1 MSNKA
6 IMKNDIYGIEK
17 WGKNFFKIL
26 KNGNLGLLNP
36 QKKHNQPVDLISI
49 IKSLN
54 KKLSPPYIIRVSDY
68 LEYKINDINEYFNK
82 SIKDLGYKNKFKS
95 VYPIK
100 VNQQSQV
107 VKNVVKF
114 GKKYNSGLEVG
125 SKAELLIALSQKLT
139 KKSLIICNGT
149 KDEEFIKLSLLAN
162 KIEFK
167 TIIVI
172 ESLRELDL
180 IIKITT
186 SLKIKP
192 ILGIRIKLTNMISG
206 KWSQSSGDR
215 SAFGLPVN
223 KITEA
228 LSKLKN
234 NNLLN
239 CLVLQH
245 SHLGSQVPD
254 IIEIRK
260 YTQEACRFFIEIYN
274 YGAPLKY
281 LDLGGGLGVDYTG
294 ENKSKLHS
302 INYSMEE
309 YCLNIVETIK
319 LEFDNSKINHPVI
332 ITESGRAT
340 VAPSSILVFNILDTT
355 IFDVKN
361 CPNLNE
367 NDHIY
372 LTYMKQILEYI
383 TTERLQE
390 CFNDLNYYRDE
401 LRILFRNGQI
411 NLSDISK
418 VEKTYLYVLN
428 KIKKYITKKQLV
440 SNPISSKLNNLADIY
455 HGNFS
460 LFQSLPDMWAID
472 QLHPIAPIQ
481 KLNIKPQRRAILN
494 DITCDSDGMIS
505 KFVLNDGIRDT
516 LPLHDIRKNDDYYLG
531 VFFIGA
537 YQETLGDLHNLFGD
551 TNVSTIKLEDNGKF
565 SVIHEQLG
573 DKISQVLNYVEFSP
587 NKIEESFNRVTNKF
601 YKKKIINLKEK
612 NQLLKN
618 FKASIDGYTYYEY

>member
-1 MSNKA
+1 
-6 IMKNDIYGIEK
+6 MKNDIYGIEK
-17 WGKNFFKIL
+17 WGKIFFKIL

-36 QKKHNQPVDLISI
+36 LKKSNPPVDLTSI

-54 KKLSPPYIIRVSDY
+54 KNLSPPYIIRVADY
-68 LEYKINDINEYFNK
+68 LEYMINDINDSFNK
-82 SIKDLGYKNKFKS
+82 SIRSIGYKNKFKS
-95 VYPIK
+95 IYPIK

-107 VKNVVKF
+107 VKNVIKF
-114 GKKYNSGLEVG
+114 GKKFNSGLEVG
-125 SKAELLIALSQKLT
+125 SKAELLIALSQNLT
-139 KKSLIICNGT
+139 KDALIVCNGT
-149 KDEEFIKLSLLAN
+149 KDKEFINLSLLAN
-162 KIEFK
+162 KIEIK

-180 IIKITT
+180 IIKI
-186 SLKIKP
+186 SNLLKIKP
-192 ILGIRIKLTNMISG
+192 LLGIRIKLTNVVSG

-228 LSKLKN
+228 LNKLKL
-234 NNLLN
+234 NNLLD
-239 CLVLQH
+239 CLILQH

-260 YTQEACRFFIEIYN
+260 YTQEACRFFIEIFN

-294 ENKSKLHS
+294 ENKSKFHS
-302 INYSMEE
+302 INYTMEE
-309 YCLNIVETIK
+309 YCFNIVETLK
-319 LEFDNSKINHPVI
+319 LELDKVKINHPII

-340 VAPSSILVFNILDTT
+340 VAPSSILIFNILDTT
-355 IFDVKN
+355 IFNVKS
-361 CPNLNE
+361 CPKLNKA
-367 NDHIY
+367 DHIY
-372 LTYMKQILEYI
+372 LSYMIQILKYI
-383 TTERLQE
+383 TFDRIQE

-411 NLSDISK
+411 NLSEISK

-428 KIKKYITKKQLV
+428 QIKKFVKKNQLS
-440 SNPISSKLNNLADIY
+440 SNPINSKLKNLADIY

-481 KLNIKPQRRAILN
+481 KLNRKPNRNVIIN
-494 DITCDSDGMIS
+494 DITCDSDGVIS
-505 KFVLNDGIRDT
+505 KFVLKNGISDT
-516 LPLHDIRKNDDYYLG
+516 LPLHDIKNNDEYYLG

-551 TNVSTIKLEDNGKF
+551 TNISTVKLEDNGKF
-565 SVIHEQLG
+565 KVIHEQTG
-573 DKISQVLNYVEFSP
+573 DKISQVLNYVEYSSNEVLNTFTG
-587 NKIEESFNRVTNKF
+587 ITEKF
-601 YKKKIINLKEK
+601 HKKNVINSKEK

-618 FKASIDGYTYYEY
+618 FKASIDGYTYFE

>member
-1 MSNKA
+1 MV
-6 IMKNDIYGIEK
+6 
-17 WGKNFFKIL
+17 F
-26 KNGNLGLLNP
+26 
-36 QKKHNQPVDLISI
+36 
-49 IKSLN
+49 
-54 KKLSPPYIIRVSDY
+54 R
-68 LEYKINDINEYFNK
+68 FNK
-82 SIKDLGYKNKFKS
+82 SIRSIGYKNKFKS
-95 VYPIK
+95 IYPIK

-107 VKNVVKF
+107 VKNVIKF
-114 GKKYNSGLEVG
+114 GKKFNSGLEVG
-125 SKAELLIALSQKLT
+125 SKAELLIALSQNLT
-139 KKSLIICNGT
+139 KDALIVCNGT
-149 KDEEFIKLSLLAN
+149 KDKEFINLSLLAN
-162 KIEFK
+162 KIEIK

-180 IIKITT
+180 IIKI
-186 SLKIKP
+186 SNLLKIKP
-192 ILGIRIKLTNMISG
+192 LLGIRIKLTNVVSG

-228 LSKLKN
+228 LNKLKL
-234 NNLLN
+234 NNLLD
-239 CLVLQH
+239 CLILQH

-260 YTQEACRFFIEIYN
+260 YTQEACRFFIEIFN

-294 ENKSKLHS
+294 ENKSKFHS
-302 INYSMEE
+302 INYTMEE
-309 YCLNIVETIK
+309 YCFNIVETLK
-319 LEFDNSKINHPVI
+319 LELDKVKINHPII

-340 VAPSSILVFNILDTT
+340 VAPSSILIFNILDTT
-355 IFDVKN
+355 IFNVKS
-361 CPNLNE
+361 CPKLNKA
-367 NDHIY
+367 DHIY
-372 LTYMKQILEYI
+372 LSYMIQILKYI
-383 TTERLQE
+383 TFDRIQE

-411 NLSDISK
+411 NLSEISK

-428 KIKKYITKKQLV
+428 QIKKFVKKNQLS
-440 SNPISSKLNNLADIY
+440 SNPINSKLKNLADIY

-481 KLNIKPQRRAILN
+481 KLNRKPNRNVIIN
-494 DITCDSDGMIS
+494 DITCDSDGVIS
-505 KFVLNDGIRDT
+505 KFVLKNGISDT
-516 LPLHDIRKNDDYYLG
+516 LPLHDIKNNDEYYLG

-551 TNVSTIKLEDNGKF
+551 TNISTVKLEDNGKF
-565 SVIHEQLG
+565 KVIHEQTG
-573 DKISQVLNYVEFSP
+573 DKISQVLNYVEYSSNEVLNTFTG
-587 NKIEESFNRVTNKF
+587 ITEKF
-601 YKKKIINLKEK
+601 HKKNVINSKEK

-618 FKASIDGYTYYEY
+618 FKASIDGYTYFE

>member
-1 MSNKA
+1 MND
-6 IMKNDIYGIEK
+6 DIYGINK
-17 WGKNFFKIL
+17 WGKSFFKIL
-26 KNGNLGLLNP
+26 RNGNLGLLNP
-36 QKKHNQPVDLISI
+36 QKTKNQPIDLISV
-49 IKSLN
+49 IKFLN
-54 KKLSPPYIIRVSDY
+54 KKLSPPYIIRVADY
-68 LEYKINDINEYFNK
+68 LEHKVNDINMSFNK
-82 SIKDLGYKNKFKS
+82 SIKDLGYKNKFIS
-95 VYPIK
+95 IYPIK

-125 SKAELLIALSQKLT
+125 SKAELLIALSQNLPKN
-139 KKSLIICNGT
+139 SLIVCNGT
-149 KDEEFIKLSLLAN
+149 KDEEFINLSLLAN

-167 TIIVI
+167 TVIVI
-172 ESLRELDL
+172 ESLKELDL
-180 IIKITT
+180 IIKICN
-186 SLKIKP
+186 SLRVKP
-192 ILGIRIKLTNMISG
+192 ILGIRIKLTNVISG

-228 LSKLKN
+228 LSKLKR
-234 NNLLN
+234 NNLID

-260 YTQEACRFFIEIYN
+260 YTQEACRFFIEICN

-319 LEFDNSKINHPVI
+319 LEFDKTKTKHPII

-355 IFDVKN
+355 IFDVKT
-361 CPNLNE
+361 CPKLSK

-372 LTYMKQILEYI
+372 LSYMKQILQYI
-383 TTERLQE
+383 TTERIQE

-411 NLSDISK
+411 NLSHISK

-428 KIKKYITKKQLV
+428 QIKKFIVEKQLV

-481 KLNIKPQRRAILN
+481 KLNIKPQRNTILN
-494 DITCDSDGMIS
+494 DITCDSDGVIS
-505 KFVLNDGIRDT
+505 KFVLNNNVRNT
-516 LPLHDIRKNDDYYLG
+516 LPLHNIKKNDEYYLG
-531 VFFIGA
+531 VFFVGA

-551 TNVSTIKLEDNGKF
+551 TNVSTIKLENNGKF
-565 SVIHEQLG
+565 KVIHEQLG

-587 NKIEESFNRVTNKF
+587 NEVIESF
-601 YKKKIINLKEK
+601 KKITEKYYKRKIISLKEK

>member
-1 MSNKA
+1 MND
-6 IMKNDIYGIEK
+6 DIYGINK
-17 WGKNFFKIL
+17 WGKSFFKIL
-26 KNGNLGLLNP
+26 RNGNLGLLNP
-36 QKKHNQPVDLISI
+36 QKTKNQPIDLISV
-49 IKSLN
+49 IKFLN
-54 KKLSPPYIIRVSDY
+54 KKLSPPYIIRVADY
-68 LEYKINDINEYFNK
+68 LEHKVNNINMSFNK
-82 SIKDLGYKNKFKS
+82 SIKDLGYKNKFIS
-95 VYPIK
+95 IYPIK

-125 SKAELLIALSQKLT
+125 SKAELLIALSQNLPKN
-139 KKSLIICNGT
+139 SLIVCNGT
-149 KDEEFIKLSLLAN
+149 KDEEFINLSLLAN

-167 TIIVI
+167 TVIVI
-172 ESLRELDL
+172 ESLKELDL
-180 IIKITT
+180 IIKICT
-186 SLKIKP
+186 SLKVKP
-192 ILGIRIKLTNMISG
+192 ILGIRIKLTNVISG

-228 LSKLKN
+228 LSKLKR
-234 NNLLN
+234 NNLID

-260 YTQEACRFFIEIYN
+260 YTQEACRFFIEICN

-319 LEFDNSKINHPVI
+319 LEFDKTKTKHPII

-355 IFDVKN
+355 IFDVKT
-361 CPNLNE
+361 CPKLNK

-372 LTYMKQILEYI
+372 LSYMKQILQYI
-383 TTERLQE
+383 TTERIQE

-411 NLSDISK
+411 NLSHISK

-428 KIKKYITKKQLV
+428 QIKKFIVEKQLV

-481 KLNIKPQRRAILN
+481 KLNIKPQRNTILN
-494 DITCDSDGMIS
+494 DITCDSDGVIS
-505 KFVLNDGIRDT
+505 KFVLNNNVRNT
-516 LPLHDIRKNDDYYLG
+516 LPLHNIKKNDEYYLG
-531 VFFIGA
+531 VFFVGA

-551 TNVSTIKLEDNGKF
+551 TNVSTIKLENNGKF
-565 SVIHEQLG
+565 KVIHEQLG

-587 NKIEESFNRVTNKF
+587 NEVTESFKKITNKY
-601 YKKKIINLKEK
+601 YKKKIISLKEK

>member
-1 MSNKA
+1 MND
-6 IMKNDIYGIEK
+6 DIYGINK
-17 WGKNFFKIL
+17 WGKSFFKIL
-26 KNGNLGLLNP
+26 RNGNLGLLNP
-36 QKKHNQPVDLISI
+36 QKTKNQPIDLISV
-49 IKSLN
+49 IKFLN
-54 KKLSPPYIIRVSDY
+54 KKLSPPYIIRVADY
-68 LEYKINDINEYFNK
+68 LEHKVNDINMSFNK
-82 SIKDLGYKNKFKS
+82 SIKDLGYKNKFIS
-95 VYPIK
+95 IYPIK

-125 SKAELLIALSQKLT
+125 SKAELLIALSQNLPKN
-139 KKSLIICNGT
+139 SLIVCNGT
-149 KDEEFIKLSLLAN
+149 KDEEFINLSLLAN

-167 TIIVI
+167 TVIVI
-172 ESLRELDL
+172 ESLKELDL
-180 IIKITT
+180 IIKICN
-186 SLKIKP
+186 SLRVKP
-192 ILGIRIKLTNMISG
+192 ILGIRIKLTNVISG

-228 LSKLKN
+228 LSKLKR
-234 NNLLN
+234 NNLID

-254 IIEIRK
+254 IIQIRK
-260 YTQEACRFFIEIYN
+260 YTQEACRFFIEICN

-319 LEFDNSKINHPVI
+319 LEFDKTKTKHPII

-355 IFDVKN
+355 IFDVKT
-361 CPNLNE
+361 CPKLNK

-372 LTYMKQILEYI
+372 LSYMKQILQYI
-383 TTERLQE
+383 TTERIQE

-411 NLSDISK
+411 NLSHISK

-428 KIKKYITKKQLV
+428 QIKKFIVEKQLV

-481 KLNIKPQRRAILN
+481 KLNIKPQRNTILN
-494 DITCDSDGMIS
+494 DITCDSDGVIS
-505 KFVLNDGIRDT
+505 KFVLNNNVRNT
-516 LPLHDIRKNDDYYLG
+516 LPLHNIKKNDEYYLG
-531 VFFIGA
+531 VFFVGA

-551 TNVSTIKLEDNGKF
+551 TNVSTIKLENNGKF
-565 SVIHEQLG
+565 KVIHEQLG

-587 NKIEESFNRVTNKF
+587 NEVIESF
-601 YKKKIINLKEK
+601 KKITEKYYKRKIISLKEK

>member
-1 MSNKA
+1 MND
-6 IMKNDIYGIEK
+6 DIYGINK
-17 WGKNFFKIL
+17 WGKSFFKIL
-26 KNGNLGLLNP
+26 RNGNLGLLNP
-36 QKKHNQPVDLISI
+36 QKTKNQPIDLISV
-49 IKSLN
+49 IKFLN
-54 KKLSPPYIIRVSDY
+54 KKLSPPYIIRVADY
-68 LEYKINDINEYFNK
+68 LEHKVNDINMSFNK
-82 SIKDLGYKNKFKS
+82 SIKDLGYKNRFIS
-95 VYPIK
+95 IYPIK

-125 SKAELLIALSQKLT
+125 SKAELLIALSQNLPKN
-139 KKSLIICNGT
+139 SLIVCNGT
-149 KDEEFIKLSLLAN
+149 KDEEFINLSLLAN

-167 TIIVI
+167 TVIVI
-172 ESLRELDL
+172 ESLKELDL
-180 IIKITT
+180 IIKICN
-186 SLKIKP
+186 SLRVKP
-192 ILGIRIKLTNMISG
+192 ILGIRIKLTNVISG

-228 LSKLKN
+228 LSKLKR
-234 NNLLN
+234 NNLID

-254 IIEIRK
+254 IIQIRK
-260 YTQEACRFFIEIYN
+260 YTQEACRFFIEICN

-319 LEFDNSKINHPVI
+319 LEFDKTKTKHPII

-355 IFDVKN
+355 IFDVKT
-361 CPNLNE
+361 CPKLNK

-372 LTYMKQILEYI
+372 LSYMKQILQYI
-383 TTERLQE
+383 TTERIQE

-411 NLSDISK
+411 NLSHISK

-428 KIKKYITKKQLV
+428 QIKKFIVEKQLV

-481 KLNIKPQRRAILN
+481 KLNIKPQRNTILN
-494 DITCDSDGMIS
+494 DITCDSDGVIS
-505 KFVLNDGIRDT
+505 KFVLNNNVRNT
-516 LPLHDIRKNDDYYLG
+516 LPLHNIKKNDEYYLG
-531 VFFIGA
+531 VFFVGA

-551 TNVSTIKLEDNGKF
+551 TNVSTIKLENNGKF
-565 SVIHEQLG
+565 KVIHEQLG

-587 NKIEESFNRVTNKF
+587 NEVIESF
-601 YKKKIINLKEK
+601 KKITEKYYKRKIISLKEK

>member
-1 MSNKA
+1 MND
-6 IMKNDIYGIEK
+6 DIYGINK
-17 WGKNFFKIL
+17 WGKSFFKIL
-26 KNGNLGLLNP
+26 RNGNLGLLNP
-36 QKKHNQPVDLISI
+36 QKTKNQPIDLISV
-49 IKSLN
+49 IKFLN
-54 KKLSPPYIIRVSDY
+54 KKLSPPYIIRVADY
-68 LEYKINDINEYFNK
+68 LEHKVNDINMSFNK
-82 SIKDLGYKNKFKS
+82 SIKDLGYKNRFIS
-95 VYPIK
+95 IYPIK

-125 SKAELLIALSQKLT
+125 SKAELLIALSQNLPKN
-139 KKSLIICNGT
+139 SLIVCNGT
-149 KDEEFIKLSLLAN
+149 KDEEFINLSLLAN

-167 TIIVI
+167 TVIVI
-172 ESLRELDL
+172 ESLKELDL
-180 IIKITT
+180 IIKICN
-186 SLKIKP
+186 SLRVKP
-192 ILGIRIKLTNMISG
+192 ILGIRIKLTNVISG

-215 SAFGLPVN
+215 SAFGLSVN

-228 LSKLKN
+228 LSKLKR
-234 NNLLN
+234 NNLID

-260 YTQEACRFFIEIYN
+260 YTQEACRFFIEICN

-319 LEFDNSKINHPVI
+319 LEFDKTKTKHPII

-355 IFDVKN
+355 IFDVKT
-361 CPNLNE
+361 CPKLNK

-372 LTYMKQILEYI
+372 LSYMKQILQYI
-383 TTERLQE
+383 TTERIQE

-411 NLSDISK
+411 NLSHISK

-428 KIKKYITKKQLV
+428 QIKKFIVEKQLV

-481 KLNIKPQRRAILN
+481 KLNIKPQRNTILN
-494 DITCDSDGMIS
+494 DITCDSDGVIS
-505 KFVLNDGIRDT
+505 KFVLNNNVRNT
-516 LPLHDIRKNDDYYLG
+516 LPLHNIKKNDEYYLG
-531 VFFIGA
+531 VFFVGA

-551 TNVSTIKLEDNGKF
+551 TNVSTIKLENNGKF
-565 SVIHEQLG
+565 KVIHEQLG

-587 NKIEESFNRVTNKF
+587 NEVIESF
-601 YKKKIINLKEK
+601 KKITEKYYKRKIISLKEK

>member
-1 MSNKA
+1 MND
-6 IMKNDIYGIEK
+6 DIYGINK
-17 WGKNFFKIL
+17 WGKSFFKIL
-26 KNGNLGLLNP
+26 RNGNLGLLNP
-36 QKKHNQPVDLISI
+36 QKTKNQPIDLISV
-49 IKSLN
+49 IKFLN
-54 KKLSPPYIIRVSDY
+54 KKLSPPYIIRVADY
-68 LEYKINDINEYFNK
+68 LEHKVNDINMSFNK
-82 SIKDLGYKNKFKS
+82 SIKDLGYKNKFIS
-95 VYPIK
+95 IYPIK

-125 SKAELLIALSQKLT
+125 SKAELLIALSQNLPEN
-139 KKSLIICNGT
+139 SLIVCNGT
-149 KDEEFIKLSLLAN
+149 KDEEFINLSLLAN

-167 TIIVI
+167 TVIVI
-172 ESLRELDL
+172 ESLKELDL
-180 IIKITT
+180 IIKICN
-186 SLKIKP
+186 SLRVKP
-192 ILGIRIKLTNMISG
+192 ILGIRIKLTNVISG

-228 LSKLKN
+228 LSKLKR
-234 NNLLN
+234 NNLID

-260 YTQEACRFFIEIYN
+260 YTQEACRFFIEICN

-319 LEFDNSKINHPVI
+319 LEFDKTKTKHPII

-355 IFDVKN
+355 IFDVKT
-361 CPNLNE
+361 CPKLNK

-372 LTYMKQILEYI
+372 LSYMKQILQYI
-383 TTERLQE
+383 TTERIQE

-411 NLSDISK
+411 NLSYISK

-428 KIKKYITKKQLV
+428 QIKKFIVEKQLV

-481 KLNIKPQRRAILN
+481 KLNIKPQRNTILN
-494 DITCDSDGMIS
+494 DITCDSDGVIS
-505 KFVLNDGIRDT
+505 KFVLNNNVRNT
-516 LPLHDIRKNDDYYLG
+516 LPLHNIKKNDEYYLG
-531 VFFIGA
+531 VFFVGA

-551 TNVSTIKLEDNGKF
+551 TNVSTIKLENNGKF
-565 SVIHEQLG
+565 KVIHEQLG

-587 NKIEESFNRVTNKF
+587 NEVIESF
-601 YKKKIINLKEK
+601 KKITEKYYKRKIISLKEK

>member
-1 MSNKA
+1 
-6 IMKNDIYGIEK
+6 MKNDIYGIEK
-17 WGKNFFKIL
+17 WGKIFFKIL
-26 KNGNLGLLNP
+26 RNGNLGLLNP
-36 QKKHNQPVDLISI
+36 LKKSNPPVDLTSI

-54 KKLSPPYIIRVSDY
+54 KNLSPPYIIRVADY
-68 LEYKINDINEYFNK
+68 LEYMINDINDSFNK
-82 SIKDLGYKNKFKS
+82 SIRSIGYKNKFKS
-95 VYPIK
+95 IYPIK

-107 VKNVVKF
+107 VKNVIKF
-114 GKKYNSGLEVG
+114 GKKFNSGLEVG
-125 SKAELLIALSQKLT
+125 SKAELLIALSQNLT
-139 KKSLIICNGT
+139 KDALIVCNGT
-149 KDEEFIKLSLLAN
+149 KDKEFINLSLLAN
-162 KIEFK
+162 KIEIK

-180 IIKITT
+180 IIKI
-186 SLKIKP
+186 SSLLKIKP
-192 ILGIRIKLTNMISG
+192 LLGIRIKLTNVVSG

-228 LSKLKN
+228 LNKLKL
-234 NNLLN
+234 NNLLD
-239 CLVLQH
+239 CLILQH

-260 YTQEACRFFIEIYN
+260 YTQEACRFFIEIFN

-294 ENKSKLHS
+294 ENKSKFHS
-302 INYSMEE
+302 INYTMEE
-309 YCLNIVETIK
+309 YCFNIVETLK
-319 LEFDNSKINHPVI
+319 LELDKVKINHPII

-340 VAPSSILVFNILDTT
+340 VAPSSILIFNILDTT
-355 IFDVKN
+355 IFNVKS
-361 CPNLNE
+361 CPKLNKT
-367 NDHIY
+367 DHIY
-372 LTYMKQILEYI
+372 LSYMIQILKYI
-383 TTERLQE
+383 TFDRIQE

-411 NLSDISK
+411 NLSEISK

-428 KIKKYITKKQLV
+428 QIKKFVEKNQLN
-440 SNPISSKLNNLADIY
+440 SNPINSKLNNLADIY

-481 KLNIKPQRRAILN
+481 KLNRKPNRNVIIN
-494 DITCDSDGMIS
+494 DITCDSDGVIS
-505 KFVLNDGIRDT
+505 KFVLKNGISDT
-516 LPLHDIRKNDDYYLG
+516 LPLHDIKNNDEYYLG

-551 TNVSTIKLEDNGKF
+551 TNISTVKLEDNGKF
-565 SVIHEQLG
+565 KVIHEQTG
-573 DKISQVLNYVEFSP
+573 DKISQVLNYVEYSSNEVLKTFTG
-587 NKIEESFNRVTNKF
+587 ITEKF
-601 YKKKIINLKEK
+601 YKKNVINSKEK

-618 FKASIDGYTYYEY
+618 FKASIDGYTYFE